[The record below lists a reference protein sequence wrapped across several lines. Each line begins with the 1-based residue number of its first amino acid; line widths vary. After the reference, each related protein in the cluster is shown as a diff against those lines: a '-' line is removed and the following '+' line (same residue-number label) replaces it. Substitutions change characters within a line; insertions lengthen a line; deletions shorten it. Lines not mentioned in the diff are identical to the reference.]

1 MADHEFI
8 TALKSRNSEQVLA
21 ATQKFPKSNSR
32 NFTAAQ
38 MYQNSQMNDQ
48 AIAIAEDNVKVNPRD
63 FYSWRMIAIL
73 SPADSDKAKNAIEN
87 MKDLNPR
94 DDRIK

>member
-1 MADHEFI
+1 
-8 TALKSRNSEQVLA
+8 
-21 ATQKFPKSNSR
+21 
-32 NFTAAQ
+32 
-38 MYQNSQMNDQ
+38 MNDQ

-63 FYSWRMIAIL
+63 FNSWRMIAIL
-73 SPADSDKAKNAIEN
+73 SPADSDMAKNAIEN